1 MVTIEEDDAV
11 DEEEPEGA
19 GNYVR
24 LEECKRVKIRQ
35 TYPYQLK

>member
-1 MVTIEEDDAV
+1 LVTIEEDDAI
-11 DEEEPEGA
+11 DEEESEGA

-24 LEECKRVKIRQ
+24 LQNYEGMNARQ